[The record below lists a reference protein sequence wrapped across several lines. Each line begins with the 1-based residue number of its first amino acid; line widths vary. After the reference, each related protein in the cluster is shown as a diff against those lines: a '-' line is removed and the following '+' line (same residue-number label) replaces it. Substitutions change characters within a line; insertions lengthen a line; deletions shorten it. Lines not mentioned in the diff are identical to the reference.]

1 MVTTN
6 APATTQVAG
15 RTDATAKW
23 ALLIGAFLL
32 AAATAILFMAW
43 TVFTVP
49 SEGAGFLG
57 FGRLFPMATTL
68 TVFGAFVALN
78 LGVLLFLLPRLTG
91 ASTNRSGTL
100 AALFWLSTVSA
111 VVGTG
116 VVGFGGTDGRQGFEL
131 PWLAEL
137 LLVLGVGGIAVIAIK
152 ALFDRKED
160 SIYPT
165 TWFMVGGLLSFITAI
180 AVANL
185 PIARGPGAGIPVAFG
200 RGVVL
205 WVWILGFAIG
215 AMLYLVPKESG
226 RPLFSR
232 QVAIGTFVSL
242 MMAGMFYGLSTTLF
256 GPLPDWAETVGVAMG
271 LLLLVPAVT
280 VPVLLVKTLDGA
292 FDQLQTSVPL
302 RFAVAGVVA
311 FSLGAAVSAI
321 SGLRSFAE
329 LLGLTTFR
337 DGTETLLVF
346 GAGILL
352 TSAFVYHAI
361 PRLTGRTL
369 HSEQLA
375 KRHLQFTVVG
385 AGGITVLLWLSGI
398 ATGSTWLAG
407 IKSSLFAASGE
418 GFSASLTASEWAH
431 PWLLLSGFILFLGQL
446 IFVTN
451 LYRTLI
457 SGDVAPVEIVT
468 EVSE

>member
-6 APATTQVAG
+6 APATIEVAR

-32 AAATAILFMAW
+32 AAATAVLFMAW

-57 FGRLFPMATTL
+57 FGRLFPMAMTL

-91 ASTNRSGTL
+91 SSTGRSGTL
-100 AALFWLSTVSA
+100 AVLFWLTTGSAILGTV
-111 VVGTG
+111 

-137 LLVLGVGGIAVIAIK
+137 LIVLGASGIAAIAIR
-152 ALFDRKED
+152 ALSDRKED

-165 TWFMVGGLLSFITAI
+165 TWFMVGGLLAFITAV

-185 PIARGPGAGIPVAFG
+185 PIARGPGANIPVSFG

-205 WVWILGFAIG
+205 WVWIVGFAVG
-215 AMLYLVPKESG
+215 AMLYLVPKETG

-232 QVAIGTFVSL
+232 QVAIGTFLSL
-242 MMAGMFYGLSTTLF
+242 LMVGMFSGLSTTLF

-280 VPVLLVKTLDGA
+280 VPLLLVKTLDGA
-292 FDQLQTSVPL
+292 FDQLRTSIPL
-302 RFAVAGVVA
+302 RFAVAGVIA
-311 FSLGAAVSAI
+311 FSIGAVVSAI

-329 LLGLTTFR
+329 VLGLTTFR

-352 TSAFVYHAI
+352 ISAFVYHAI

-369 HSEQLA
+369 HSERLA
-375 KRHLQFTVVG
+375 KRHLQFTVAG
-385 AGGITVLLWLSGI
+385 SGGITVLLWLSGI
-398 ATGSTWLAG
+398 ATGTTWLAG

-418 GFSASLTASEWAH
+418 GFSASLAASEWAH
-431 PWLLLSGFILFLGQL
+431 PWLLVAGFVLFVGQMM
-446 IFVTN
+446 FVTN
-451 LYRTLI
+451 LYRTLV
-457 SGDVAPVEIVT
+457 SGEAAPVEIVA